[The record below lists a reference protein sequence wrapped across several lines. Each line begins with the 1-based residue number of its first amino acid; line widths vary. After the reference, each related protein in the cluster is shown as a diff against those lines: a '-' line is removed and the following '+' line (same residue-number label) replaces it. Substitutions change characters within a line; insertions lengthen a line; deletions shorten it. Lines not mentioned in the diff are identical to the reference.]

1 MMIKKKICPDCKKEF
16 DFDTLARFP
25 RKYCLKCSAER
36 KKEYANI
43 ANIKI
48 EDCKD

>member
-1 MMIKKKICPDCKKEF
+1 MIKKKTCPDCKKEF

-25 RKYCLKCSAER
+25 RKYCKKCSAER
-36 KKEYANI
+36 KEAYAHI
-43 ANIKI
+43 ADIKI